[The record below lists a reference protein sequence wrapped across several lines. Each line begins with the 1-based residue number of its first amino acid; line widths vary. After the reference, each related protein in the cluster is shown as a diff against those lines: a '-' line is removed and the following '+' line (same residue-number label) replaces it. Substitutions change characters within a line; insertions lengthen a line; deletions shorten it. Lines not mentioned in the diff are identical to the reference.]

1 MSEIDSSKKIVSGMV
16 WRFGEKITA
25 QLVSFVVSI
34 VLARLLMPEDYGV
47 VAIVNVFIAIAEIFV
62 TSGLGTSLI
71 QKKDADEIDFST
83 VFWCNV
89 ILSVLLYAVVFA
101 ISPIVANFYNMPL
114 LTPVLRVF
122 GLRLPVSAINSI
134 QNAFVSRN
142 MDFKKFFFATL
153 IGTVISA
160 VVGIAMAYMG
170 FGVWAL
176 IAQYLI
182 NAAIDTIVLFMTI
195 QWCPRFRFS
204 ILRAKPLVSYGWK
217 ILATDLIG
225 VVFNQLNSFIIGK
238 KYSSSDLAYYTQGKK
253 IPDLL
258 NNNIGSTLC
267 SVLFPAM
274 SLSVDKEEIKQIRR
288 KSLKMLEYVLFPLMF
303 GMIAIADRMIIVI
316 MTEKW
321 EFSVPYIRITCL
333 STIIGILGTTLIQE
347 IKAIG
352 KSDVTLK
359 MEFIKKPIF
368 LIIAIVAMQMGVKA
382 IAWTLVLNEVI
393 AFGFNVY
400 PVKKYIGFD
409 IKMHLLDAVPSLLM
423 SVVMLIVVYGI
434 GFLITNNLICLIVQV
449 LAGGIVYIG
458 ISFITKNESF
468 MYLKKIIKL

>member
-1 MSEIDSSKKIVSGMV
+1 MNEINSSKKIVSGMV

-47 VAIVNVFIAIAEIFV
+47 VAIVNVFIVIAEIFV

-101 ISPIVANFYNMPL
+101 VSPIVANFYNMPL

-122 GLRLPVSAINSI
+122 GLRLPISAINSI

-160 VVGIAMAYMG
+160 VVGIVMAYTG
-170 FGVWAL
+170 FGVWSL

-195 QWCPRFRFS
+195 QWRPHFMFS
-204 ILRAKPLVSYGWK
+204 ILRAKPLVNYGWK

-225 VVFNQLNSFIIGK
+225 TVFNQLNSFIIGK

-274 SLSVDKEEIKQIRR
+274 SLSADKEEIKHIRR

-303 GMIAIADRMIIVI
+303 GMIAIADRMVVVI

-321 EFSVPYIRITCL
+321 KFSVPYIRITCL

-368 LIIAIVAMQMGVKA
+368 LIIAIVAMHIGVKA

-409 IKMHLLDAVPSLLM
+409 MKTHLLDAIPPLLM
-423 SVVMLIVVYGI
+423 SVVMLIVIYGI

-449 LAGGIVYIG
+449 FTGGIVYIG
-458 ISFITKNESF
+458 ISFLTKNESF
-468 MYLKKIIKL
+468 MYLKNIIKF